1 MRNVSHHLLRLY
13 PAAWRDRYADEFVA
27 LLDDCP
33 SSPAL
38 IFDVFLGALDARL
51 RCSALTGKV
60 LDMAARIR
68 SAAIAVFCAYI
79 AFVVAGMGYQKLSE
93 YEDFTA
99 AGQAHPLIGLAHTL
113 IAVVAGVALLAV
125 LAGGLPLT
133 AAALRDALAH
143 RRRDVLAL
151 FAVPVAAFAALIV
164 YGFAALQ
171 IANQGSAQSGTAATT
186 GEHLFFGL
194 IAILVL
200 GAIASSAAVS
210 LAIARSQIGERL
222 YRFAL
227 IPTIITA
234 LAMAVMFA
242 ADLVWGL
249 GLRASEPALFAGDGG
264 IVGTST
270 AASWLVQTLIM
281 GAATAV
287 ALYAVARTLP
297 PRRATTQLA

>member
-1 MRNVSHHLLRLY
+1 MRRKSHHLLRLY
-13 PAAWRDRYADEFVA
+13 PAAWRDRYADEFAA

-38 IFDVFLGALDARL
+38 VLDVVLGALDARL

-60 LDMAARIR
+60 LDMAARLR

-79 AFVVAGMGYQKLSE
+79 AFVVAGIGYQKMSE

-99 AGQAHPLIGLAHTL
+99 AGQAHPLIGLAHNL

-125 LAGGLPLT
+125 LAGGLPL
-133 AAALRDALAH
+133 AFAALRFALAH

-151 FAVPVAAFAALIV
+151 LAVPVIAFAALVV
-164 YGFAALQ
+164 YGFVALQ
-171 IANQGSAQSGTAATT
+171 IANQEIAQNGAATT
-186 GEHLFFGL
+186 TGRAPFFGL
-194 IAILVL
+194 ITIFVL
-200 GAIASSAAVS
+200 GAVVSPAAVS

-227 IPTIITA
+227 IPTVITA

-242 ADLVWGL
+242 ADLAWGL

-287 ALYAVARTLP
+287 ALYAVTRALP
-297 PRRATTQLA
+297 PRRAAAQFA

>member
-1 MRNVSHHLLRLY
+1 MRNISHYLLRLY
-13 PAAWRDRYADEFVA
+13 PTAWRDRYADEFAA

-33 SSPAL
+33 PSPAL
-38 IFDVFLGALDARL
+38 IFDVLLGGLDARL

-60 LDMAARIR
+60 LDMAARLR
-68 SAAIAVFCAYI
+68 STAIAVFCAYI
-79 AFVVAGMGYQKLSE
+79 AFVVAGIGYQKMSE

-99 AGQAHPLIGLAHTL
+99 AGEAHPLIGLAHNL

-125 LAGGLPLT
+125 LAGGLPL
-133 AAALRDALAH
+133 AFAALRDALAQ
-143 RRRDVLAL
+143 RRHDVLAL
-151 FAVPVAAFAALIV
+151 FAVPVAAFAALV
-164 YGFAALQ
+164 AYGFAALQ
-171 IANQGSAQSGTAATT
+171 IANQGNAQSGTATT
-186 GEHLFFGL
+186 AGKHLFL
-194 IAILVL
+194 SLVAILVL

-227 IPTIITA
+227 IPVVVTA

-242 ADLVWGL
+242 ADLAWGL

-264 IVGTST
+264 IAGTST

-281 GAATAV
+281 GIAAAV
-287 ALYAVARTLP
+287 ALYAVVRMLPARRVTA
-297 PRRATTQLA
+297 RLA

>member
-1 MRNVSHHLLRLY
+1 MRNISRHLLRLY

-33 SSPAL
+33 PSPAL
-38 IFDVFLGALDARL
+38 VFDVFLGALDARL

-68 SAAIAVFCAYI
+68 STAIAVFCAYI

-99 AGQAHPLIGLAHTL
+99 AGQAHPLIGVAHTL
-113 IAVVAGVALLAV
+113 IAAMSGVALLAA
-125 LAGGLPLT
+125 LAGGLPL
-133 AAALRDALAH
+133 AFAALRFALAQ

-151 FAVPVAAFAALIV
+151 FAVPAVAFAALVV
-164 YGFAALQ
+164 YGFVALRF
-171 IANQGSAQSGTAATT
+171 ASQGSAQSGTATTT
-186 GEHLFFGL
+186 GKHLFLGL

-200 GAIASSAAVS
+200 GAVVSSAAVS
-210 LAIARSQIGERL
+210 LAIARSQIGERI

-227 IPTIITA
+227 IPTVITA

-242 ADLVWGL
+242 ADLAWGL

-281 GAATAV
+281 GVATAV
-287 ALYAVARTLP
+287 ALYAVTRALP
-297 PRRATTQLA
+297 PRRASAQLA

>member
-13 PAAWRDRYADEFVA
+13 PAAWRDRYGDEFAA

-33 SSPAL
+33 SSLAL
-38 IFDVFLGALDARL
+38 VFDVLLGALDARL
-51 RCSALTGKV
+51 RRSALTGKV
-60 LDMAARIR
+60 FDMVARIR
-68 SAAIAVFCAYI
+68 ATAIAVFCAYI
-79 AFVVAGMGYQKLSE
+79 AFVVAGIGYQKLSE

-99 AGQAHPLIGLAHTL
+99 AGQAHPLVGLAHGA
-113 IAVVAGVALLAV
+113 IVVGAGVALLAV
-125 LAGGLPLT
+125 LAGGLPL
-133 AAALRDALAH
+133 AFAALRDALAH

-151 FAVPVAAFAALIV
+151 FAVPVIAFAALVV
-164 YGFAALQ
+164 YGFVALQ
-171 IANQGSAQSGTAATT
+171 IANQGGAQSGK
-186 GEHLFFGL
+186 HLFLGL

-227 IPTIITA
+227 VPTIITA
-234 LAMAVMFA
+234 LAMAVMFV
-242 ADLVWGL
+242 ADLAWGL

-281 GAATAV
+281 GIAAAV
-287 ALYAVARTLP
+287 ALYAVSRTLP
-297 PRRATTQLA
+297 PRHATARLA